1 MTLLGTVIAFD
12 FLVEVRCDLLR
23 HEFGAIF
30 TARLRKCFT
39 RRVSVEPKTETSIRP
54 GSPKGSQMK
63 TISQLSYWLGG
74 LAAVL
79 LTLSGGL
86 AFGMG
91 ANIRGAVAAPLPLF
105 SANNLLNLDI
115 S

>member
-39 RRVSVEPKTETSIRP
+39 RRVSVEPKTETSITP

-63 TISQLSYWLGG
+63 TFSQLSYWLGG
-74 LAAVL
+74 VG
-79 LTLSGGL
+79 GGL
-86 AFGMG
+86 LEFYCGPAFWVG
-91 ANIRGAVAAPLPLF
+91 ADLRGAFAAPPSAF
-105 SANNLLNLDI
+105 SARKWWGT
-115 S
+115 